1 MNVIAKGAYMI
12 EREIRFK
19 INNEIKE
26 KIINS
31 SKLVREKE
39 ICVDLCMGK
48 YGFDSLDKL
57 GYIIR
62 IRNKNN
68 KIFIESKRRL
78 DNNSWNESTIKLDDI
93 NQGYEFLKNIGLEPY
108 LYINRKRE
116 ERSIKEAKIFI
127 DEIELLGTYVEF
139 ELEEGF
145 EPKDLKKYLKENN
158 ITGKPDKLYGDI
170 FKEKMKS
177 EEFKKK
183 FENSLNNFLKDKR
196 R

>member
-1 MNVIAKGAYMI
+1 MI

-31 SKLVREKE
+31 SKLVKEKE

-93 NQGYEFLKNIGLEPY
+93 NQGYEFLNNIGLEPY

-116 ERSIKEAKIFI
+116 ERSIKQAKIFI

-139 ELEEGF
+139 ELKEGF
-145 EPKDLKKYLKENN
+145 EPKDLKKYLEENN
-158 ITGKPDKLYGDI
+158 IKGKPDKLYGDI

-177 EEFKKK
+177 KEFKKE